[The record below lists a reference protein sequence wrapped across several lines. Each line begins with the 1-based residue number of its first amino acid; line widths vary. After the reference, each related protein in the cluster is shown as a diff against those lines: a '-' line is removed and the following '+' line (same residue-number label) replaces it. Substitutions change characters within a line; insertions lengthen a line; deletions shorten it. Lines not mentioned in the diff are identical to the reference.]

1 MEEEKKKEYRTLRP
15 WQGFL
20 VILVAAV
27 YLFLIAP
34 KIVGQLGRMG
44 SILGEAGFF
53 ILSVAAVWIWKGNL
67 KEVFPF
73 RKPSFTAIAGV
84 VIMWMG
90 MMLVLSVTTLI
101 LQLFFPAVYFE
112 SGVETALGYAGT
124 PVVLLTLILAVSPA
138 ICEEVLFRGVFVN
151 SLRPLK
157 NKWAILLISGIIFGL
172 FHGSLA
178 KFLPTTLGGIAL
190 GFIFLETGNLF
201 YSCLYHFINNMS
213 SVVVIAA
220 LGDIYRY
227 MAQSSYGLEM
237 QEIPL
242 ACIGLSVILSA
253 AAPACLY
260 IGNYLLHS
268 QTEGYRDT
276 LFPRKKPGVVISL
289 IAVSGILFVSGVYL
303 FIYGMIEAGP
313 MLYK

>member
-90 MMLVLSVTTLI
+90 MMLVLSVTTL
-101 LQLFFPAVYFE
+101 F
-112 SGVETALGYAGT
+112 
-124 PVVLLTLILAVSPA
+124 LL
-138 ICEEVLFRGVFVN
+138 
-151 SLRPLK
+151 
-157 NKWAILLISGIIFGL
+157 
-172 FHGSLA
+172 
-178 KFLPTTLGGIAL
+178 
-190 GFIFLETGNLF
+190 
-201 YSCLYHFINNMS
+201 
-213 SVVVIAA
+213 
-220 LGDIYRY
+220 
-227 MAQSSYGLEM
+227 
-237 QEIPL
+237 
-242 ACIGLSVILSA
+242 
-253 AAPACLY
+253 
-260 IGNYLLHS
+260 
-268 QTEGYRDT
+268 
-276 LFPRKKPGVVISL
+276 
-289 IAVSGILFVSGVYL
+289 
-303 FIYGMIEAGP
+303 
-313 MLYK
+313 